1 MPEETLPTSY
11 TTVDDVKKEAG
22 MSDNE
27 NIADEDVQDF
37 IITAQSIIN
46 GRLVGKYTI
55 PFSFTDTPG
64 IIERICRG
72 LAAAYLLMQEYGP
85 MSPGDAKDGEA
96 KEALMMKLLKELQR
110 GETVVVNN
118 DGVSMLSKENMATSY
133 QPKSS
138 DDTSGVQSED
148 IGNFEVASS
157 DTPSK
162 GPYIKM
168 GQKF

>member
-1 MPEETLPTSY
+1 MSQDPIPSY
-11 TTVDDVKKEAG
+11 TTVDDVKREAG

-37 IITAQSIIN
+37 ITTAESIIN

-85 MSPGDAKDGEA
+85 MSPGDSKDGEA
-96 KEALMMKLLKELQR
+96 KETLMMKLLKELQR
-110 GETVVVNN
+110 GETVVVDNE
-118 DGVSMLSKENMATSY
+118 GVSMLTPENKATSY
-133 QPKSS
+133 QPKGSS
-138 DDTSGVQSED
+138 SSAGAVVSEN

-157 DTPSK
+157 DTPSS
-162 GPYIKM
+162 GPHIKM